1 METENKP
8 SLLGK
13 RLVTRKPEKQ
23 SHFLDMRFH
32 AYSTMGGGK
41 IAEVMQNFFFLIC
54 KTFPFQE
61 AKGIKMKT

>member
-1 METENKP
+1 
-8 SLLGK
+8 
-13 RLVTRKPEKQ
+13 
-23 SHFLDMRFH
+23 MRFH

>member
-1 METENKP
+1 M
-8 SLLGK
+8 
-13 RLVTRKPEKQ
+13 TRKPEKQ